1 MAKEKLTFE
10 SASKQLDEILQ
21 EMENEETGLD
31 KTIELYAK
39 AAELIAFCN
48 KSVNNAQIKIDEI
61 NAKLFSE
68 D

>member
-10 SASKQLDEILQ
+10 NASKQLEVILQ

-39 AAELIAFCN
+39 AADLIVFCN
-48 KSVNNAQIKIDEI
+48 KSINNAQLKVDEI
-61 NAKLFSE
+61 NAKIFAE

>member
-31 KTIELYAK
+31 KTIELYSK
-39 AAELIAFCN
+39 AADLIAFCN
-48 KSVNNAQIKIDEI
+48 KAVNTAQIKIDEI